1 MTKKLF
7 KQIGLS
13 LATVSIITTSAPA
26 ILGVGD
32 IVFDPT
38 QTAKQVAEFAE
49 EAKRWQQTLLNT
61 TGIRDSV
68 QFVKDLQQLQS
79 IMDEWKIDLMDLNID
94 NPQSQIG
101 AMAKQLFDKYNL
113 YDDCNPTYYNDDQK
127 RICKNR
133 MVRSV
138 QEMAAYQSYSTQLQ
152 TFSNKLKDLSVK
164 LASAENQKDSQDIAN
179 AISMQM
185 AQLNATK
192 AQIDLMKSNNEA
204 LEKAEARQKEQ
215 IYNKNRLKRIDWSDA
230 PTPSSL

>member
-1 MTKKLF
+1 MKKLL
-7 KQIGLS
+7 KHIGLS

-26 ILGVGD
+26 LLGVGD
-32 IVFDPT
+32 VVIDPT
-38 QTAKQVAEFAE
+38 LIAKNVAEFAE
-49 EAKRWQQTLLNT
+49 QAKRWQQTLINT

-79 IMDEWKIDLMDLNID
+79 IMDEWKIDLMALNLD
-94 NPQSQIG
+94 DPKSQIG
-101 AMAKQLFDKYNL
+101 VLAKQLFDKYNL
-113 YDDCNPTYYNDDQK
+113 YDDCNVPYFDADRK

-133 MVRSV
+133 MTRNV

-164 LASAENQKDSQDIAN
+164 LANAENQKDSQDIAN
-179 AISMQM
+179 AINMQM

-204 LEKAEARQKEQ
+204 LEKAEQRQKEQ
-215 IYNKNRLKRIDWSDA
+215 LYWKNRGKTVDHSNFPI
-230 PTPSSL
+230 